1 MDLVDE
7 ESSTPD
13 VPEFSVAALT
23 CSADR
28 TVFTEDDHD
37 DAWIST
43 DTTVE
48 IRR

>member
-1 MDLVDE
+1 MDVEDADHQE
-7 ESSTPD
+7 FD
-13 VPEFSVAALT
+13 APEFSVAALT

-48 IRR
+48 VRR